1 MDDAAPGQ
9 RRTDALTVEDVRVQ
23 FGGVVALDGV
33 TIGLPRRSVVGLIGP
48 NGAGKTTLVD
58 VLSGLQAPTSGR
70 ILLDG
75 TDITRRSGIWRAR
88 HGIRRTFQRQQVFSW
103 LTIEENLLVA
113 VDWHG
118 GGGGFAGDLLSLPGR
133 RRREETRRERCREV
147 LELCGLGAVAG
158 ETAANLPIGL
168 ARLVEVAR
176 ALVDDPALIL
186 LDEPTSGLN
195 QVETERLGSVI
206 RHIPRIGATT
216 VVLIEHDVGF
226 VMRTSDHLV
235 VLDLGR
241 VLATGTPDEI
251 QRHEGVLAAY
261 LGATQMA
268 VNTPP

>member
-1 MDDAAPGQ
+1 M
-9 RRTDALTVEDVRVQ
+9 
-23 FGGVVALDGV
+23 

-75 TDITRRSGIWRAR
+75 TDITRRSGNWRAR

-118 GGGGFAGDLLSLPGR
+118 GGGGFVGDLLSLPGR

-186 LDEPTSGLN
+186 LESQRAASTKSRRNDWARSSGTFPAL
-195 QVETERLGSVI
+195 V
-206 RHIPRIGATT
+206 PRRSCSSD
-216 VVLIEHDVGF
+216 DVGS